1 MQAGTP
7 VALNP
12 RTGDAFNVHFYHLHL
27 VVKDDNGFLNPEA
40 YINGDLQWADGSK
53 AVLSE
58 TGIVN
63 IKCDDEFN
71 DMEF

>member
-1 MQAGTP
+1 MVLELILRVFP
-7 VALNP
+7 FMPILDLP
-12 RTGDAFNVHFYHLHL
+12 
-27 VVKDDNGFLNPEA
+27 LNPEA

>member
-1 MQAGTP
+1 M
-7 VALNP
+7 
-12 RTGDAFNVHFYHLHL
+12 
-27 VVKDDNGFLNPEA
+27 KDDNGVLNPEA
-40 YINGDLQWADGSK
+40 YINGDLQWADGAK

>member
-1 MQAGTP
+1 MP
-7 VALNP
+7 ILDLP
-12 RTGDAFNVHFYHLHL
+12 
-27 VVKDDNGFLNPEA
+27 LNPEA
-40 YINGDLQWADGSK
+40 YINGDLQWVDGSK